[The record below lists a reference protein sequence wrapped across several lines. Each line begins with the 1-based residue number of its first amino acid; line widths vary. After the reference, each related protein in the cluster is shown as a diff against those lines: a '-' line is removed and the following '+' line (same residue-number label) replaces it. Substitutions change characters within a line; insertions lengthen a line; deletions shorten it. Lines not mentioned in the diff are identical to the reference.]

1 MLKLSHSY
9 NASLLHSP
17 RGDWDSKLKWTPEPC
32 DALKGYRIAVLL
44 DDDNGPL
51 ALSAGGEVLHIYED
65 APTSSKDDFDTWWAT
80 QTQKALDDKRVLVV
94 VATTSKKCKQFTDW
108 LKHKDGVIFTNPK
121 NLAQAITNKNG
132 EGQLLCDT
140 KKEEIQKIEGWDTV
154 VEEARKDDDD
164 DQKMPAA
171 DTSMD
176 VDTSAETVEKEVAE
190 KEDAP
195 SANDDNP
202 KEQEEEKEVAKSTRR
217 KRRQEEE
224 EGDKADEQV
233 EEKQK
238 SPKRRR
244 KNKEK
249 EAPVEEEEV
258 PPAEEEEVEE
268 PAPKQKK
275 KKQVVDESSDDEPG
289 LPTERIALPKT
300 DDGWL
305 VTAPKK
311 RKAYRKD
318 VRAEDAD
325 VDEEMPEISAET
337 EKVSLV
343 VRKYVPLAQRGGGNR
358 GAARSGGKKKK
369 DFKRCKY

>member
-1 MLKLSHSY
+1 
-9 NASLLHSP
+9 
-17 RGDWDSKLKWTPEPC
+17 
-32 DALKGYRIAVLL
+32 LL

-80 QTQKALDDKRVLVV
+80 QTQKALDDKRALVV

-154 VEEARKDDDD
+154 VEEARKEDDDD

-176 VDTSAETVEKEVAE
+176 VNASKETAEKEVAE

-195 SANDDNP
+195 PANDDNP
-202 KEQEEEKEVAKSTRR
+202 KEQEKEKEVPKSTRR

-224 EGDKADEQV
+224 AVDKAEELV
-233 EEKQK
+233 KEKQK

-249 EAPVEEEEV
+249 EAPVEEEEEV
-258 PPAEEEEVEE
+258 PPAKDEEVPIEEEEVED

-289 LPTERIALPKT
+289 LPSERIALPKT

-325 VDEEMPEISAET
+325 IDEEMPEISAET
-337 EKVSLV
+337 EKVSLI

-358 GAARSGGKKKK
+358 GIARAGGKKK

>member
-1 MLKLSHSY
+1 M
-9 NASLLHSP
+9 
-17 RGDWDSKLKWTPEPC
+17 
-32 DALKGYRIAVLL
+32 L

-51 ALSAGGEVLHIYED
+51 ALSAGGEVLHVYED
-65 APTSSKDDFDTWWAT
+65 APTSSKDEFDTWWAT
-80 QTQKALDDKRVLVV
+80 QTQKALDDKRALVV
-94 VATTSKKCKQFTDW
+94 VTTTSKKCKQFTDW
-108 LKHKDGVIFTNPK
+108 LKHKDGVTFTSPK

-140 KKEEIQKIEGWDTV
+140 KKDEIQKIEGWDV
-154 VEEARKDDDD
+154 VAEEACKEDDD

-176 VDTSAETVEKEVAE
+176 VDASEETAEKEVAE

-195 SANDDNP
+195 PANEDEP
-202 KEQEEEKEVAKSTRR
+202 KEQEEEEKEVPKSTRR

-224 EGDKADEQV
+224 EDDKAEKQV

-249 EAPVEEEEV
+249 EAPVEEEEEV
-258 PPAEEEEVEE
+258 PPAEEEEVPVEEEEVEE

-325 VDEEMPEISAET
+325 IDEEMPEISAET
-337 EKVSLV
+337 EKISLI
-343 VRKYVPLAQRGGGNR
+343 VRKYVPLAQRGGGSR
-358 GAARSGGKKKK
+358 GAARATGGKKKK
-369 DFKRCKY
+369 DFKRCK